1 MIFKS
6 KYGLLVLS
14 VLLALA
20 SMGASKGEGTKSDSA
35 NEKTVIYSPVGK
47 RDPFRPPE
55 NPSIGRQTASLSP
68 IDRYSV
74 EQLQLRAILN
84 GLGKP
89 RAMFED
95 PDGKSYI
102 VSEGQLIARE
112 RVTVSRIL
120 SKGVILTQ
128 RTFNYLGEEN
138 ISERVI
144 SLDGP
149 EQNNIDFASKTKK

>member
-1 MIFKS
+1 MNS
-6 KYGLLVLS
+6 KYSLLIVAIL
-14 VLLALA
+14 VALV
-20 SMGASKGEGTKSDSA
+20 SMGASKEDNT
-35 NEKTVIYSPVGK
+35 EKTVTYSPVGK
-47 RDPFRPPE
+47 RDPFRPPTS
-55 NPSIGRQTASLSP
+55 PTVARQTASLSP
-68 IDRYSV
+68 LDRFNV
-74 EQLQLRAILN
+74 EQLALRGILN

-102 VSEGQLIARE
+102 VTEGQTIAKE

-144 SLDGP
+144 SLEGEED
-149 EQNNIDFASKTKK
+149 NSVDFSSKAKR